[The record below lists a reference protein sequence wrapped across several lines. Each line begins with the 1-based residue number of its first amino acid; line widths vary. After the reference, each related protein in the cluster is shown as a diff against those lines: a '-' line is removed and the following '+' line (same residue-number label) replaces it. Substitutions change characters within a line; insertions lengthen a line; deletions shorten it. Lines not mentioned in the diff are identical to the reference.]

1 MRGVNGFAYV
11 GRKPC
16 GCIGAAFVDKPE
28 HAKDIAREV
37 ASWIRDGL
45 TVERMTTEEV
55 RAADWKCTHT
65 TALTAQSD
73 QLAMDVAP

>member
-1 MRGVNGFAYV
+1 VTAMAYV

-28 HAKDIAREV
+28 YAKDIAREV
-37 ASWIRDGL
+37 ASWIRDWL

-55 RAADWKCTHT
+55 RAADCKCTHT
-65 TALTAQSD
+65 TRPSD